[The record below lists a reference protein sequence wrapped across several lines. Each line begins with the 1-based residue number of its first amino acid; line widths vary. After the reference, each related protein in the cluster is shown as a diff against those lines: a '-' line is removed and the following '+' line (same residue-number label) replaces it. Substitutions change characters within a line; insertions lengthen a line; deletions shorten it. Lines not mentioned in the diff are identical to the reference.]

1 MSETLPKIT
10 VVTPSFNQAEFL
22 EATIQSVLGQCYPR
36 LEYIVM
42 DGGST
47 DNSVEIIRRHEAS
60 LAHWVSAK
68 DGGQAAALNA
78 AFARATGDIFCWV
91 NSDDFFLPGA
101 LHQVARLLAG
111 APAEPALVYGA
122 CLTFHEDSA
131 AAKVLRPRAHDP
143 AALRMYDY
151 IVQPSA
157 FWTRALWEKTGV
169 LDTTLSYAFDWDWFI
184 RASDHCHFQT
194 TAKIFS
200 AYRHHDAHKTGTGG
214 DQRMEEIVS
223 VVRRHGSAADVACY
237 EFAMKQ
243 RAALA
248 HRSRVAQRA
257 RGFGSAVAQRTAQLL
272 TPQLWRLPRG
282 IERGAFEQCR
292 GMLGIS
298 PGY

>member
-1 MSETLPKIT
+1 MSETTPKIT

-22 EATIQSVLGQCYPR
+22 ETTIQSVLGQCWPR

-47 DNSVEIIRRHEAS
+47 DGSREIIRRYES
-60 LAHWVSAK
+60 SMAHWVSAK

-78 AFARATGDIFCWV
+78 AFGRATGDIFCWV
-91 NSDDFFLPGA
+91 NSDDFLLPGA
-101 LHQVARLLAG
+101 LQHVARLLADK
-111 APAEPALVYGA
+111 PALVYGA

-131 AAKVLRPRAHDP
+131 VAKVLRPRAHDP
-143 AALRMYDY
+143 AALRMFDY

-157 FWTRALWEKTGV
+157 FWTRALWEKTGA
-169 LDTTLSYAFDWDWFI
+169 LDTALSYAFDWDWFL
-184 RASDHCHFQT
+184 RASAHCHFQLSLET
-194 TAKIFS
+194 LS
-200 AYRHHDAHKTGTGG
+200 AYRHHEAHKTGTGG
-214 DQRMEEIVS
+214 EKRMEEILS

-237 EFAMKQ
+237 EFAMKR

-257 RGFGSAVAQRTAQLL
+257 RGFGSAIAQRAAQLL
-272 TPQLWRLPRG
+272 TPQLWRMPRG